1 MDRLSVLRA
10 LAAAGALLFAPGA
23 ALAGDEFEDG
33 FKDEL
38 GRLAAHEAVRVGRGV
53 LSEGLVTG
61 GPGYYVE
68 QYPVYGRGYYYD
80 DCDRGY
86 WYPNYGGWYY
96 APRPYYRPYWGRPHW
111 GGSHGHGHG
120 HGWGHRGHNGGHGH
134 GHHGGGGWGH
144 GGGGGRGQHGHHR

>member
-53 LSEGLVTG
+53 LAEVLVGG
-61 GPGYYVE
+61 GPAYYVQE
-68 QYPVYGRGYYYD
+68 YPIYGRSYYYD
-80 DCDRGY
+80 DDCDHGY
-86 WYPNYGGWYY
+86 AYPRYGGWYY
-96 APRPYYRPYWGRPHW
+96 APRPYYQPYWGRPHW
-111 GGSHGHGHG
+111 GWHGGHGHHDG
-120 HGWGHRGHNGGHGH
+120 HGWGHRGGYGRGDGYGYGNR
-134 GHHGGGGWGH
+134 
-144 GGGGGRGQHGHHR
+144 GGGGGRGHHGHHR